1 MTQTILRTD
10 VMQPNGNISVPIGT
24 VLAMQKY
31 SPKLDFK
38 DIFGHFKRRGIPL
51 APLAEALLAYR
62 LTENRSTTQAS
73 EWINRPEVLSQFGIR
88 GFEERPSL
96 GSFWPRIWPEHSGL
110 GAKSPRRGQLSN
122 RIPRQK

>member
-10 VMQPNGNISVPIGT
+10 VMQPNGNISFPIGT
-24 VLAMQKY
+24 ALAMQKY

-73 EWINRPEVLSQFGIR
+73 EWINQDGER
-88 GFEERPSL
+88 G
-96 GSFWPRIWPEHSGL
+96 HSAGCYC
-110 GAKSPRRGQLSN
+110 AHR
-122 RIPRQK
+122 